1 MKQSIQFHHKIY
13 THSNCKTSLVFQ
25 IVQIAVPAQPPIK
38 KPLKTLPE
46 VLEELKTMIPTLE
59 NPSDMFSEMTSVDTV
74 IFQANFKLNYLP
86 TSMGMDNV

>member
-1 MKQSIQFHHKIY
+1 
-13 THSNCKTSLVFQ
+13 VFQ

-38 KPLKTLPE
+38 KPKKILPE

-74 IFQANFKLNYLP
+74 IFKQILN
-86 TSMGMDNV
+86 